1 MIHDGKVV
9 TLGVILN
16 NHQGIWSNKIDHK
29 DECEEEWLAPKFT
42 SMASQPFHTCGI
54 NATQG
59 TYLKWTSHQR
69 KVVRHV
75 SPTTMKGATFLSLSS
90 RQGKWMFEA
99 DLQLWQSPTHHISCI
114 QFLSNI
120 PIQKPLAFSS
130 RPPNMNESIF
140 KKWIY
145 TIKVVR
151 QDEYMSFT
159 VTRVNIY
166 NVYDIQI
173 NLNVHTRLQHHVCRI
188 TEIRSCRMGVNIQQL
203 AAR

>member
-1 MIHDGKVV
+1 MVKSWVV

-42 SMASQPFHTCGI
+42 GMASQPFHTCGI
-54 NATQG
+54 NATHG

-90 RQGKWMFEA
+90 RQGKWMFGT

-120 PIQKPLAFSS
+120 PIQKPLISHLAAGHQTWMKVS
-130 RPPNMNESIF
+130 
-140 KKWIY
+140 KKWRY
-145 TIKVVR
+145 MIKVVR
-151 QDEYMSFT
+151 QDE
-159 VTRVNIY
+159 
-166 NVYDIQI
+166 
-173 NLNVHTRLQHHVCRI
+173 
-188 TEIRSCRMGVNIQQL
+188 
-203 AAR
+203 